1 MNIWL
6 KVTNDKYELPVAV
19 ADSAEELA
27 KLCGVKVNNIH
38 SSRSHAKARGGQTWY
53 RLVKV
58 DDKEV
63 EDD

>member
-38 SSRSHAKARGGQTWY
+38 SSRSHAKARGHKTRY
-53 RLVKV
+53 LKV
-58 DDKEV
+58 QINEKELS
-63 EDD
+63 